1 MITPDYVRMMAAYNS
16 EMNRRLYAAAANL
29 SDAERRADRGA
40 FWNSIHGTLAHILWG
55 DSAWMARFDGWE
67 RPSIPIKQSAQ
78 MFASFEELRSRRK
91 KADADIEA
99 WAARLDPSWLDGNL
113 SWFSQAAGREL
124 QWRRGKLV
132 VHFFNHQTHHR
143 GQAHAMLT
151 ALGQD
156 PGDTDLPLVL
166 HQADRRSA

>member
-16 EMNRRLYAAAANL
+16 EMNRRLYAAAAIL

-40 FWNSIHGTLAHILWG
+40 FWKSIHGTLAHILWG
-55 DSAWMARFDGWE
+55 DYAWMARFDGWE
-67 RPSIPIKQSAQ
+67 KPSMPIKQSPQ
-78 MFASFEELRSRRK
+78 MVASFEELRSRRK
-91 KADADIEA
+91 QADADIEA
-99 WAARLDPSWLDGNL
+99 WAARLDTSWLGENL
-113 SWFSQAAGREL
+113 TWFSQAAGREL
-124 QWRRGKLV
+124 QWRRGELV

-166 HQADRRSA
+166 PLAYGRST